1 MSAQARS
8 WPEKGGA
15 GQRARAG
22 AQEGAGSERGGDAQM
37 GGAEA
42 RRLPHRVKAWFRRLL
57 RLRTGIK
64 IDGVYFKELSVIP
77 LARALSSRGPGHK
90 EYRVTFRDRSKQV
103 IRATPDRHYADLSGP
118 VRLARYRAAHG
129 RLRPG
134 MRILD
139 AQCGT
144 GYTSAWLAEQVGT
157 YGAVV
162 ALDLDEESVEFAQ
175 RRYRLPNIAFEVREQ
190 SSLDGETDESF
201 DGIVWLAETWR
212 EDGEL
217 LSELW
222 RVLKPGG
229 WLLVGPAPE
238 SFAEADLAALTR
250 GAEQENARAATRERP
265 GRRQQGAARAVI
277 AGRPEGD
284 LLIEK
289 VADSRT

>member
-1 MSAQARS
+1 MSAHARS
-8 WPEKGGA
+8 WPEKERRSDRRGERAA
-15 GQRARAG
+15 G
-22 AQEGAGSERGGDAQM
+22 ERG

-42 RRLPHRVKAWFRRLL
+42 PPMEGRGPRRLLHRANAWLRRLL

-77 LARALSSRGPGHK
+77 LSRALSSRGPGQK
-90 EYRVTFRDRSKQV
+90 EYRVTFRDRSKQI
-103 IRATPDRHYADLSGP
+103 IRATPERHYADLCGP
-118 VRLARYRAAHG
+118 ARLARYRAAHG

-139 AQCGT
+139 AHSGT

-162 ALDLDEESVEFAQ
+162 ALEFDEESVEFAQ
-175 RRYRLPNIAFEVREQ
+175 RRYRLPNVAFEVREP
-190 SSLDGETDESF
+190 SSLDGETNESF
-201 DGIVWLAETWR
+201 DGIVWLTEASR
-212 EDGEL
+212 QDAQFL
-217 LSELW
+217 AELW

-238 SFAEADLAALTR
+238 TFAEADLATLTR
-250 GAEQENARAATRERP
+250 GAEQDSARANPGSRP
-265 GRRQQGAARAVI
+265 GRPEPARARAVI
-277 AGRPEGD
+277 AGRPGGD

-289 VADSRT
+289 VADPRT